1 VPSRTV
7 LAFQRSDAGRLPR
20 QRKPFCKEAACP
32 IFVESLPRLTSQDL
46 RTRFSQSRLGTPFT
60 GIAIGTVWCESSQL
74 LRQSTTRAHAA
85 GSRSCNRRTSWF
97 PKERRRGRDNR
108 QNAHSDRFR
117 KKEPSAYLQIYPQK
131 VPRPAQ
137 RLHCYWTDP
146 NFAADGVTLRRPG
159 AVRDLPDFEQG
170 PD

>member
-1 VPSRTV
+1 MQGGFRGKENHFV
-7 LAFQRSDAGRLPR
+7 
-20 QRKPFCKEAACP
+20 RKQSAQS
-32 IFVESLPRLTSQDL
+32 SLNHYHGWPHNDL

-97 PKERRRGRDNR
+97 PKVRRRGRDNR

-131 VPRPAQ
+131 VPRPSQ